1 MVSRNQYLDKLIAF
15 RDIQVTESIDEEAT
29 RKREL
34 RPFEL
39 RSLEKITGGYEKIIV
54 VRQGSHPTDIDG
66 IKIVSAVDFLMGRLG
81 A

>member
-39 RSLEKITGGYEKIIV
+39 RSLEKIAGGYEKIVV

-66 IKIVSAVDFLMGRLG
+66 IKIASAVDFLMGRLG

>member
-15 RDIQVTESIDEEAT
+15 RGIQVTESIDEEAT

-39 RSLEKITGGYEKIIV
+39 RSLEKIAGGYEKIVV

-66 IKIVSAVDFLMGRLG
+66 IKIASAVDFLMGRLG

>member
-1 MVSRNQYLDKLIAF
+1 V
-15 RDIQVTESIDEEAT
+15 T

>member
-1 MVSRNQYLDKLIAF
+1 MIAF
-15 RDIQVTESIDEEAT
+15 RDAQVAESIDEEAT
-29 RKREL
+29 REREL

-39 RSLEKITGGYEKIIV
+39 RSLEKIIGGYEKIIV
-54 VRQGSHPTDIDG
+54 VRRGSHPTDIDG

>member
-1 MVSRNQYLDKLIAF
+1 MKDF
-15 RDIQVTESIDEEAT
+15 RDAQVAESIDEEAT
-29 RKREL
+29 RECEL

-54 VRQGSHPTDIDG
+54 VRRGSHPTDIDG